1 MNAQRIKELDRI
13 EKELSDKL
21 VPATGKAETI
31 GGEMLRAIERMIYRY
46 FNDGDMIGWGYG
58 IETCQSSF
66 FYLEDMLVG
75 FGIIRIEESRF
86 GHIQWSKPECDPNA
100 AALKESK
107 FDYSDNDKYQDALY
121 NLLALVVDFIN
132 TDERAKLPNDCDS
145 REYRNDDVEKIYEE
159 FLDNIWYNEYQEEEE
174 DE

>member
-1 MNAQRIKELDRI
+1 METQRIKELDRI

-46 FNDGDMIGWGYG
+46 FNDGDVIGMGYG
-58 IETCQSSF
+58 IQTCQSSF

-86 GHIQWSKPECDPNA
+86 GHIQWSKPECDPDA
-100 AALKESK
+100 AAINELK
-107 FDYSDNDKYQDALY
+107 FDYSDNDKYQDAMY

-132 TDERAKLPNDCDS
+132 TDERAKLPNGCDS
-145 REYRNDDVEKIYEE
+145 RKYRNDDVEELYRQNQDNDFDDEYE
-159 FLDNIWYNEYQEEEE
+159 EEEE